1 MNNRPEPPQRGDNKD
16 PKNSPSGSPIPNAQ
30 RIWLA
35 VGAFVLLLFLLMI
48 ANNRGNSFGG
58 SDVLTYNDLARL
70 IQRGDVT
77 QLFTSDSGEVQVR
90 VEGRSQPYRMF
101 KEPLINLREELYE
114 LGVTREQDG
123 RPLDAGPQ
131 GSGSSGASGTGP
143 GPAQGA
149 RP

>member
-1 MNNRPEPPQRGDNKD
+1 
-16 PKNSPSGSPIPNAQ
+16 
-30 RIWLA
+30 
-35 VGAFVLLLFLLMI
+35 MI

-114 LGVTREQDG
+114 LGVTREQWNSIQETGAVPSDN
-123 RPLDAGPQ
+123 
-131 GSGSSGASGTGP
+131 SSTMLFNLLIAIVPTLLIVWLLWRMMRSVRMGQDQAMS
-143 GPAQGA
+143 
-149 RP
+149 